1 MTYLNTLITQGVK
14 NNENGPAFAA
24 LRQDQDPERI
34 NHRNCA
40 VMSDQEL
47 SNLAPHAVST
57 GPNIEAAN
65 ESYERGLAL
74 RKAGLFKPSIEQFEK
89 AAANPAYA
97 LKAYAHMGLSYKSSN
112 QYVEAIAAFRNALR
126 SPGASTKDIVQILYV
141 LGRTLESLG
150 RIAEALEAYRWLR
163 REDSLFRDV
172 GERIDSL
179 STGRTLATP
188 KPTQSTILTKKGSPL
203 HAWHGLLRNA
213 K

>member
-1 MTYLNTLITQGVK
+1 M
-14 NNENGPAFAA
+14 
-24 LRQDQDPERI
+24 PEPEFSKPTSSDISVGHVI
-34 NHRNCA
+34 NADEC
-40 VMSDQEL
+40 
-47 SNLAPHAVST
+47 
-57 GPNIEAAN
+57 
-65 ESYERGLAL
+65 YERGLAL

-89 AAANPAYA
+89 AAANPVYA
-97 LKAYAHMGLSYKSSN
+97 LKAYAHMGLSYKSCN
-112 QYVEAIAAFRNALR
+112 QYIEAVEAFRKALS

-163 REDSLFRDV
+163 REDSFFRDV

-179 STGRTLATP
+179 SAGRPLTTP
-188 KPTQSTILTKKGSPL
+188 RPAQTSMHARKSSPL